1 MLFARAPAGT
11 PEKRVTTTMSEID
24 GKYLM
29 DLARDKS
36 AERRQLLA
44 ETISDLFNGKK
55 RVLTDRERALMFDIL
70 RKMLHNAEM
79 AVRRIVSE
87 QLADVPDAPR
97 DLVKMLANDEIEVA
111 YFVLRDSPVLQE
123 QDLIEVIRHRTLE
136 HQLAI
141 AVRESVPEKVSDE
154 LVKAGEESVITSLL
168 KNSGAKISLATMEYL
183 VEESK
188 RVDAFQEPMLR
199 REDLEP
205 EFAKRMYMWVSAA
218 LRKYIVENFDFDRRV
233 LDDLLEKAARAQAA
247 ANGDAPNTKT
257 DALAAEVDNEG
268 LGLTKM
274 MIRALKDGEVFL
286 FEAMFRRLTGL
297 HTTLIK
303 RILFEPGGE
312 GLAVACKASEI
323 STGDFSTIFS
333 LSRMSRPAVDP
344 IDHEGIQRVLA
355 FYDRLSTAAARDVVS
370 RWRRDIDYQKAIH
383 EVELGN

>member
-1 MLFARAPAGT
+1 
-11 PEKRVTTTMSEID
+11 MSEID

-36 AERRQLLA
+36 GKRRQLLT
-44 ETISDLFNGKK
+44 ETISDLFTGKA

-87 QLADVPDAPR
+87 QLAGLPDAPR
-97 DLVKMLANDEIEVA
+97 SLVKALASDEIEVA
-111 YFVLRDSPVLQE
+111 YFVLRDSPVLME

-141 AVRESVPEKVSDE
+141 AVRESVPEKVSEE
-154 LVKAGEESVITSLL
+154 LVKTGDESVITTLL

-188 RVDAFQEPMLR
+188 RVDAFQEPILR

-218 LRKYIVENFDFDRRV
+218 LRKHIVDNFDVDQTA
-233 LDDLLEKAARAQAA
+233 LDDLLEKAARDQAA
-247 ANGDAPNTKT
+247 VVDNGPKTKS
-257 DALAAEVDNEG
+257 DALAEEVDREG
-268 LGLTKM
+268 LGLAKM

-312 GLAVACKASEI
+312 GLAVACKAAEI
-323 STGDFSTIFS
+323 STGDFTTIFS
-333 LSRMSRPAVDP
+333 LSRMSRPATDA
-344 IDHEGIQRVLA
+344 IDHEGTQRALE
-355 FYDRLSTAAARDVVS
+355 FYDKLSIVAAREVVS
-370 RWRRDIDYQKAIH
+370 RWRRDVDYQKAIR
-383 EVELGN
+383 EVELGS

>member
-1 MLFARAPAGT
+1 
-11 PEKRVTTTMSEID
+11 MSEID
-24 GKYLM
+24 GKFLM
-29 DLARDKS
+29 NLARDKS
-36 AERRQLLA
+36 GERRQLLA
-44 ETISDLFNGKK
+44 GTISDLFTGKE

-70 RKMLHNAEM
+70 RKMLHSAEM

-87 QLADVPDAPR
+87 QLADMTDAPR
-97 DLVKMLANDEIEVA
+97 DLVKMLASDEIEVA
-111 YFVLRDSPVLQE
+111 YFVLRDSPVLRE

-154 LVKAGEESVITSLL
+154 LVKAGDDSVITTLL
-168 KNSGAKISLATMEYL
+168 KNSGARISLATMEYL

-188 RVDAFQEPMLR
+188 RVDAFQEPILR

-218 LRKYIVENFDFDRRV
+218 LRKHIVENFDFDRTA
-233 LDDLLEKAARAQAA
+233 LDDLLEKAAREHSAA
-247 ANGDAPNTKT
+247 AGDAPKAKT
-257 DALAAEVDNEG
+257 DALAAEIDKEG

-303 RILFEPGGE
+303 RILFESGGE
-312 GLAVACKASEI
+312 GLAVACKAAEI

-344 IDHEGIQRVLA
+344 IDHEGTQRVLE
-355 FYDRLSTAAARDVVS
+355 FYDKLSISAAREVVS
-370 RWRRDIDYQKAIH
+370 RWRRDIDYQKAIR

>member
-1 MLFARAPAGT
+1 VLFARAPAGT
-11 PEKRVTTTMSEID
+11 PEKRVTTRMSEID

-199 REDLEP
+199 REDLDP
-205 EFAKRMYMWVSAA
+205 KLAQRMYLWVSAA
-218 LRKYIVENFDFDRRV
+218 LRQYIVENFDVDKNA
-233 LDDLLEKAARAQAA
+233 LDDLLEKNAREQA
-247 ANGDAPNTKT
+247 T
-257 DALAAEVDNEG
+257 DAGESKTEKLAEEIDKSG
-268 LGLTKM
+268 LGVAKM

-355 FYDRLSTAAARDVVS
+355 FYDRLTTAAARDVVS

>member
-1 MLFARAPAGT
+1 
-11 PEKRVTTTMSEID
+11 MSEID

-36 AERRQLLA
+36 ADRRQLLA

-87 QLADVPDAPR
+87 QLADVPDAPP

-111 YFVLRDSPVLQE
+111 YFVLRDSPVLKE

-154 LVKAGEESVITSLL
+154 LVEAGDESVITALL

-218 LRKYIVENFDFDRRV
+218 LRKYIVENFDFDQTV
-233 LDDLLEKAARAQAA
+233 LDNLLEKAAHDQAA
-247 ANGDAPNTKT
+247 GGDAPNTKT

-344 IDHEGIQRVLA
+344 IDHEGIQRVLE
-355 FYDRLSTAAARDVVS
+355 FYDRLSPAAARDVVN
-370 RWRRDIDYQKAIH
+370 RWRRDIDYQKAIR
-383 EVELGN
+383 EVELDN